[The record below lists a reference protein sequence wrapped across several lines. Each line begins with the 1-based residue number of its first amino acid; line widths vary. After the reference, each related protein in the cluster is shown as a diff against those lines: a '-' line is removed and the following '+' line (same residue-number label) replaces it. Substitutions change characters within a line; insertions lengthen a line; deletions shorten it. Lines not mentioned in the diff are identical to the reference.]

1 MQILNKFKIKTR
13 MIALSIV
20 PLAVTFMFALEK
32 LEQAYAKQD
41 KIHELEIVLEYGNV
55 TYPLIST
62 LLNESYYSR
71 QYIDSLDNEVQDSL
85 QKMQTYNKRA
95 LKAQADYSNFINT
108 NSDKLARF
116 EVLSDQ
122 ITQVK
127 ALLDTMVYVRKGAK
141 NKTHTHD
148 ESGKKTHVMWQFN
161 LTARK
166 LVLTLNE
173 IAVISSQN
181 ETLSRMSNAYFN
193 LVSALAETSFHNA
206 YAYTSINKQIDV
218 YIFGEIFRGAT
229 SVTRAHELFNSFA
242 SNESKMSFN
251 EMINHPDYKKWNDI
265 ALQVRTNI
273 YQNVN
278 KKIPLQEAVDWNQIN
293 NSVVQLYD
301 KMMEQ
306 VLSQIIET
314 KENLISEAQFQ
325 VVNTIILLSVVLVVI
340 GLFSYLVANSIVQ
353 PLKRMVYLF
362 SELATQKDMST
373 KLNEQGDDELSELS
387 KAFNTLILSFRKT
400 LIGVQDETGH
410 IQDATQ
416 IVSKSMADTSDLLT
430 SQQSSTD
437 SISVAINQMTTTI
450 EEVANMATMTSDS
463 VQKTFELSISSAE
476 NAKNS
481 KKAMEQ
487 LTQEVGNTATLI
499 ERLNQDSE
507 EIGSILNVIQGIAE
521 QTNLL
526 ALNAAIE
533 AARAGEQGRGFAV
546 VADEVR
552 TLASRTR
559 ESTEQIHQQIETL
572 QQGALSAAK
581 SMNNLQNE
589 GEHAVE
595 SVIESV
601 EAFESIK
608 TELDSVTQMA
618 VQIATAAEE
627 QSSVSNEINQRIL
640 TIKGDSDNITHQTSN
655 TVNKAREIGD
665 TGVRLNELIHEFK
678 L

>member
-13 MIALSIV
+13 MIILSIL
-20 PLAVTFMFALEK
+20 PLVVTVMFALEK
-32 LEQAYAKQD
+32 LEQAYAQQE
-41 KIHELEIVLEYGNV
+41 KIHQLEIVLKYGNV
-55 TYPLIST
+55 TYPFIST
-62 LLNESYYSR
+62 LLNEAYYSR
-71 QYIDSLDNEVQDSL
+71 QYIDSLDNDVEDSFK
-85 QKMQTYNKRA
+85 KMQIYNKRA
-95 LKAQADYSNFINT
+95 LKAQADYSNFINS

-116 EVLSDQ
+116 EVLSSQ
-122 ITQVK
+122 IKQVK
-127 ALLDTMVYVRKGAK
+127 SMLDTLEYVRKGAE
-141 NKTHTHD
+141 NKSHTHD
-148 ESGKKTHVMWQFN
+148 EQGKITHVMWQFN

-173 IAVISSQN
+173 IAVISSHN

-193 LVSALAETSFHNA
+193 LVFALAETSFHNA

-229 SVTRAHELFNSFA
+229 SVSRAHELFNSFA
-242 SNESKMSFN
+242 TNESKISFQ
-251 EMINHPDYKKWNDI
+251 EMINHPDYKTWDDI
-265 ALQVRTNI
+265 ALQVRANI

-314 KENLISEAQFQ
+314 KDNLISEAKFQ
-325 VVNTIILLSVVLVVI
+325 VINTIILLSVVLVII
-340 GLFSYLVANSIVQ
+340 GLISYLVANSIVK
-353 PLKRMVYLF
+353 PLKRMVQLF
-362 SELATQKDMST
+362 TELATQKDMST

-400 LIGVQDETGH
+400 LLGVQDETGH
-410 IQDATQ
+410 IQSASQ
-416 IVSKSMADTSDLLT
+416 IVSQSMADTSDLLT

-476 NAKNS
+476 NAKDS
-481 KKAMEQ
+481 KKVMEQ
-487 LTQEVGNTATLI
+487 LTEEVGSTAILI
-499 ERLNQDSE
+499 ERLNEDTEQ
-507 EIGSILNVIQGIAE
+507 IGSILNVIQGIAE

-533 AARAGEQGRGFAV
+533 AARAGEQGRGFSV

-552 TLASRTR
+552 SLASRTR

-572 QQGALSAAK
+572 QQGAVSAVQ
-581 SMNNLQNE
+581 SMNSLQNE
-589 GEHAVE
+589 GKHAVE
-595 SVIESV
+595 SVIKSV

-608 TELDSVTQMA
+608 IELDNVTQMTI
-618 VQIATAAEE
+618 QIATASEE

-665 TGVRLNELIHEFK
+665 TGDRLNELIHEFK